1 MSYFLAVEHNQVTCK
16 WGDNT
21 RVIKNID
28 DYNEFFTAEHDKGIE
43 VRILL
48 SSTIT
53 WAEEFTN
60 DPEALALAEMLNN

>member
-1 MSYFLAVEHNQVTCK
+1 MSYFLAVQHNQVTCK
-16 WGDNT
+16 WDDNE
-21 RVIKNID
+21 RVIKNLD
-28 DYNEFFTAEHDKGIE
+28 DYNEFFTEEYEQGKE

-60 DPEALALAEMLNN
+60 DPEALALAEFLNS